1 MTGAILARWD
11 ALGSVERLVIRV
23 SWDPRVILDI
33 LGPRVTREMSAC
45 AVLVEMA
52 VWLANKARMAR
63 MVSGGPSVVAAAVA
77 LKAIL
82 APWDPRVQWA
92 TRASRA
98 LVVFV
103 VLLA

>member
-1 MTGAILARWD
+1 MTGAILVLWD
-11 ALGSVERLVIRV
+11 VLGSAERLVTRD
-23 SWDPRVILDI
+23 SWGLRAILDT

-45 AVLVEMA
+45 VVLVEML
-52 VWLANKARMAR
+52 VWLANKARMVG
-63 MVSGGPSVVAAAVA
+63 MVSEGRLVPAAAVA
-77 LKAIL
+77 WKATL
-82 APWDPRVQWA
+82 VPRESRVRWA

>member
-1 MTGAILARWD
+1 VTGAILVLWD
-11 ALGSVERLVIRV
+11 VLGSAERLVTRD
-23 SWDPRVILDI
+23 SWDLRAILDT

-45 AVLVEMA
+45 AVLVEMP
-52 VWLANKARMAR
+52 VWLANKARMAG
-63 MVSGGPSVVAAAVA
+63 MVSEGRSVVAAAVA
-77 LKAIL
+77 VKAIL